1 MKNMLKLGL
10 SLAVFASVACVL
22 LALVN
27 NATAPVIALSKQ
39 AEVNKGLSVVFP
51 DSNSFEAAPNFTPEL
66 SGTVKIEALYLAKEN
81 DVVKG
86 AVVQASGPTYDKASI
101 LIGIDM
107 ARTITGI
114 QFLSISDTPGFGQK
128 ATEPEFYTQF
138 AGKSIDDDFE
148 AGKDVDSISGATIT
162 TKGVAQIVKYASYI
176 AGEYL
181 ATNYGADSSSGA
193 SVVIAQ
199 PATVFTYEEA
209 YSSLFPPSQFPSAQ
223 FTEINVGLDRIVSNM
238 VVKKQVIVT
247 IAGKPIGAMVAV
259 SGQSYK
265 TSGTVLTAVDSN
277 NIILGTRIIQLA
289 DTPNLGQL
297 ALEEDFYGQFSN
309 KSVTDNLLINTDFDI
324 ISGATITSACV
335 ADMVKVGA
343 VEASHLLSE
352 YMGKSPLAVGEY
364 RLNKIYRED

>member
-10 SLAVFASVACVL
+10 SLAAFASIACVL

-39 AEVNKGLSVVFP
+39 AEVNKGLSIVFP
-51 DSNSFEAAPNFTPEL
+51 EADSFEAAPNFTPEL
-66 SGTVKIEALYLAKEN
+66 SGVVKIEALYLAKKD

-101 LIGIDM
+101 LLGLDM
-107 ARTITGI
+107 SRTITGI

-138 AGKSIDDDFE
+138 AGKSADDEFE
-148 AGKDVDSISGATIT
+148 AGKDVDMISGATIT
-162 TKGVAQIVKYASYI
+162 TKGVAQMVKYASYV

-181 ATNYGADSSSGA
+181 ADNYGAESSNGP

-199 PATVFTYEEA
+199 PASVFTYEEA
-209 YSSLFPPSQFPSAQ
+209 YVSLFPPEQYPSAQ

-247 IAGKPIGAMVAV
+247 VTGKPVGAMIAV
-259 SGQSYK
+259 SGQTYK
-265 TSGTVLTAVDSN
+265 NGGIVLTAVDSN
-277 NIILGTRIIQLA
+277 DMIIGARIIQLE
-289 DTPNLGQL
+289 DSPNLGQL
-297 ALEEDFYGQFSN
+297 ALEEDFYGQFAN
-309 KSVTDNLLINTDFDI
+309 KPVTENLLVNTDFDI
-324 ISGATITSACV
+324 ISGATITSACI
-335 ADMVKVGA
+335 ADMIKVGA
-343 VEASHLLSE
+343 VEADSLLAES
-352 YMGKSPLAVGEY
+352 MGKSPLAVGEY
-364 RLNKIYRED
+364 PLNKIYRED